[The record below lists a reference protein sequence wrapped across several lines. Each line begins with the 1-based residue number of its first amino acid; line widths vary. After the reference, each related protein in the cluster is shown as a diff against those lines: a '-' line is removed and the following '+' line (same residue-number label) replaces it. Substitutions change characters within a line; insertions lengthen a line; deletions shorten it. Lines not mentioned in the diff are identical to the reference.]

1 MPRKKP
7 TLSDNDFW
15 TMQDMM
21 LYTEKRFLFHGILV
35 KNKEFPEYFDSA
47 LYNSYRDHLRKK
59 LTEYNLCF
67 NDEETDKDKKKDNDK
82 KTGKDEETDKDK
94 ITGKDKKKD
103 EDKKKSEYKYS
114 LIGFLAKPFLDR
126 EGEYY
131 FHSRLYEEN
140 HRQRVEDFIAKRN
153 EEKNYEAHQEMQK
166 RHYEDYLPAREAE
179 QAGTPAPPTM
189 PASQTLDMIKDYGGY
204 SPQNEALFVE
214 QTMIRAVAS
223 VFFDFDEERLRHDFQ
238 HFFIHCFDETGEPCG
253 DYSLMKYRLE
263 HPQDYYYSLK
273 GKKRQDNLLREL
285 RAMQD

>member
-1 MPRKKP
+1 MPKKIP

-15 TMQDMM
+15 TIQDMM
-21 LYTEKRFLFHGILV
+21 LYTEKRFLFHGILIE
-35 KNKEFPEYFDSA
+35 NKEFPEYYDSN
-47 LYNSYRDHLRKK
+47 LYESYRKYLEKK
-59 LTEYNLCF
+59 LREYELCF
-67 NDEETDKDKKKDNDK
+67 KVEKIEKDK
-82 KTGKDEETDKDK
+82 KTGKD
-94 ITGKDKKKD
+94 KKKV
-103 EDKKKSEYKYS
+103 EYKYS

-153 EEKNYEAHQEMQK
+153 EEKNYETYQKMQK
-166 RHYEDYLPAREAE
+166 RHYEEYLPAREAE
-179 QAGTPAPPTM
+179 QAGTPVPPTM

-238 HFFIHCFDETGEPCG
+238 HFFIRCSNEDKEPCG
-253 DYSLMKYRLE
+253 NYSLMKYRLE